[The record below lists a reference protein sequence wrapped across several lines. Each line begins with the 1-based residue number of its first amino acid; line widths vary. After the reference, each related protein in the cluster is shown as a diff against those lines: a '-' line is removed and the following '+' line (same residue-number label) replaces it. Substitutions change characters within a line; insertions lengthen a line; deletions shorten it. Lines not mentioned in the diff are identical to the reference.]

1 MKILYVEDNPRDA
14 DLTVR
19 MLSKTAPHLQ
29 IESVSTIANAIERLG
44 RLSTEPL
51 DLILTDMHL
60 PDGDGLS
67 LLNYV
72 RESSLPLAV
81 VVVTGMGDEETAV
94 TALKASADDYV
105 AKSKDYLDRLPIIL
119 ESALNHYEAS
129 ASRRNRPINVLYAE
143 DNPTDTDAT
152 LHHFAVHAAHLH
164 LDVISRGSD
173 VIRLLQEREK
183 SHIYDVLL
191 VALHLPEH
199 NALRMLRELRVTHKR
214 DIPVVL
220 VCRGDEEWARQALN
234 IGASS
239 YIMKTPGYLYQL
251 PWHIEDAYSRADL
264 MRREAALNASEARNR
279 AILSAIPDLMFLH
292 SLDGTY
298 LDYHAANP
306 RLLITAPEEFLG
318 KKVSDVMPAEL
329 AAKFNECVQQ
339 TSDKPVYMEYELSLP
354 DGNRVFEASMVRC
367 EEDKVLAMVRDITER
382 KSAEEALRESEARH
396 RAAQQAARVGT
407 WEWDV
412 RTGVSVWSE
421 MIWELLGLEQ
431 DDGASTVE
439 RFVEFIHS
447 EDRERVLRKV
457 NEVIAEGEEYYDE
470 FRMKQRNGRVLW
482 VSSKGRVLRS
492 ASGLPERML
501 GVNIDITERKLADEA
516 LKNALAEVQQLRDRL
531 HEENVY
537 LQEEIRV
544 ARNFGEIVGKSES
557 LQRALQKTEQVAP
570 LNTTVLILGETGTG
584 KELLAHAI
592 HNNSPRQNR
601 TLVKV
606 NCAALPAPLI
616 ESELFG
622 HEKGAF
628 TGADVLRRGR
638 FEIADGGTLFLDEV
652 GELPLELQPKLL
664 RVLEEGEFERV
675 GGSRTVNVDVRLIAA
690 TNRNLAEEVANG
702 TFRSDLYYRL
712 SVFPITMPPLRERV
726 DDIPM
731 LVMHL
736 VEQISSKLGKE
747 VVTVPQNAMAV
758 LQNYAW
764 PGNVREL
771 RNVIE
776 RAVIITQGPKLRI
789 IDSLDLLSLEPSP
802 APIQQKSSENNKGT
816 EEDTLEQNEYRLIVR
831 TLKKVHW
838 RVEGPGGAA
847 ELLGLNASTL
857 RSKMKKLGI
866 ARPKLQ
872 TFTV

>member
-1 MKILYVEDNPRDA
+1 
-14 DLTVR
+14 
-19 MLSKTAPHLQ
+19 
-29 IESVSTIANAIERLG
+29 
-44 RLSTEPL
+44 
-51 DLILTDMHL
+51 
-60 PDGDGLS
+60 
-67 LLNYV
+67 
-72 RESSLPLAV
+72 
-81 VVVTGMGDEETAV
+81 
-94 TALKASADDYV
+94 
-105 AKSKDYLDRLPIIL
+105 
-119 ESALNHYEAS
+119 
-129 ASRRNRPINVLYAE
+129 
-143 DNPTDTDAT
+143 
-152 LHHFAVHAAHLH
+152 
-164 LDVISRGSD
+164 
-173 VIRLLQEREK
+173 
-183 SHIYDVLL
+183 
-191 VALHLPEH
+191 
-199 NALRMLRELRVTHKR
+199 
-214 DIPVVL
+214 
-220 VCRGDEEWARQALN
+220 
-234 IGASS
+234 
-239 YIMKTPGYLYQL
+239 
-251 PWHIEDAYSRADL
+251 
-264 MRREAALNASEARNR
+264 
-279 AILSAIPDLMFLH
+279 
-292 SLDGTY
+292 
-298 LDYHAANP
+298 
-306 RLLITAPEEFLG
+306 
-318 KKVSDVMPAEL
+318 
-329 AAKFNECVQQ
+329 
-339 TSDKPVYMEYELSLP
+339 
-354 DGNRVFEASMVRC
+354 
-367 EEDKVLAMVRDITER
+367 
-382 KSAEEALRESEARH
+382 
-396 RAAQQAARVGT
+396 
-407 WEWDV
+407 
-412 RTGVSVWSE
+412 
-421 MIWELLGLEQ
+421 
-431 DDGASTVE
+431 
-439 RFVEFIHS
+439 
-447 EDRERVLRKV
+447 
-457 NEVIAEGEEYYDE
+457 
-470 FRMKQRNGRVLW
+470 
-482 VSSKGRVLRS
+482 
-492 ASGLPERML
+492 
-501 GVNIDITERKLADEA
+501 
-516 LKNALAEVQQLRDRL
+516 KNALAEVQQLRDRL

-584 KELLAHAI
+584 KVLLAHAI

-758 LQNYAW
+758 LQNYDW

-857 RSKMKKLGI
+857 RSKMKK
-866 ARPKLQ
+866 
-872 TFTV
+872 